1 MKRILHLF
9 AVILTSFLLYGCD
22 NSGNEMPQPEVPKM
36 QDEVTYTDTS
46 CDIVVIGAGGAGLS
60 AATQAAS
67 DGAHVIVLE
76 KQGIIG
82 GNTNY
87 STGGLNA
94 AETSVQ
100 KEQGIIDSKKS
111 HYDDTMTGGYNL
123 NDPSLV
129 ETLVNKAAAAVEWLI
144 SLGADMSNVG
154 QMAGSSH
161 RKLFS

>member
-1 MKRILHLF
+1 M
-9 AVILTSFLLYGCD
+9 LTAIGTAIDASLG
-22 NSGNEMPQPEVPKM
+22 M
-36 QDEVTYTDTS
+36 QKDEVTYTDTS
-46 CDIVVIGAGGAGLS
+46 CDIVVIGAG
-60 AATQAAS
+60 
-67 DGAHVIVLE
+67 GAHVIVLE

-100 KEQGIIDSKKS
+100 KEQGIIDSRKS

-129 ETLVNKAAAAVEWLI
+129 ETLVNKSAAAVEWLI